1 MFYPGNI
8 NHPLFK
14 ISAKVKACS
23 RNIKPDAGHSWLL
36 ACSIKQVENKSEN
49 LWLVYP
55 GNPNFAPMNILLV
68 SATTFEIEPTLQMIE
83 KKDLFCNA
91 AVEVL
96 ITGIGSVNTTYMLT
110 SAVLTKRPHL
120 VLQAGLAGSFNYEEI
135 PAGKAVLVKYDAFG
149 DLGME
154 EKGKFTTVFD
164 AGFAGKNHFPFTDG
178 WLINPHPLLN
188 NSHLPVV
195 KSVTINKV
203 SDNMIQQQQLVNTFA
218 AQTET
223 MEGAAL
229 HYVCLQQDI
238 PFIQLRS
245 ISNEVGERDKS
256 KWKIKESVENLNIEL
271 VRFLSDY

>member
-1 MFYPGNI
+1 MYK
-8 NHPLFK
+8 PLN
-14 ISAKVKACS
+14 SH
-23 RNIKPDAGHSWLL
+23 RKP
-36 ACSIKQVENKSEN
+36 E
-49 LWLVYP
+49 
-55 GNPNFAPMNILLV
+55 FRPMKILLV
-68 SATTFEIEPTLQMIE
+68 AATTFEIESTLRMIE

-91 AVEVL
+91 EAEVL
-96 ITGIGSVNTTYMLT
+96 ITGIGPVNTTYMLT
-110 SAVLTKRPHL
+110 KAVLNNRPDL
-120 VLQAGLAGSFNYEEI
+120 VLQAGLAGSFHYKEL
-135 PAGKAVLVKYDAFG
+135 PAGKTVLVKYDTFG

-178 WLINPHPLLN
+178 WLINPHPSLN
-188 NSHLPVV
+188 NPHLPVV

-203 SDNMIQQQQLVNTFA
+203 SDNMSQKNQLADTFA

-229 HYVCLQQDI
+229 HYVCLQQNI

-256 KWKIKESVENLNIEL
+256 KWKIKESVESLNTEL
-271 VRFLSDY
+271 MRFLTNY